1 MENNNVLTFNQF
13 KTINESKLRNKL
25 VKKAGSRDIH
35 GNDTGIS
42 FNQKSAYDDLEDKSD
57 IDLLYQVLSNMDNS
71 ALETFTR
78 SLSKFTSIDDIKN
91 AMRRYIL
98 THDDGDEKIKFSR
111 EAKKGGLS
119 DSDISLIGDIGLF

>member
-1 MENNNVLTFNQF
+1 MS
-13 KTINESKLRNKL
+13 ESKLRNKL

-42 FNQKSAYDDLEDKSD
+42 FNQKSAYDDLEDKSE

-71 ALETFTR
+71 TLKTFTR

-91 AMRRYIL
+91 VMKRYIVA
-98 THDDGDEKIKFSR
+98 HDGDDEKIKFR
-111 EAKKGGLS
+111 LEAKKGGLS
-119 DSDISLIGDIGLF
+119 DSDISLINDIGLF

>member
-1 MENNNVLTFNQF
+1 MKKNALTFDQF
-13 KTINESKLRNKL
+13 ETVSESKLRNKL

-42 FNQKSAYDDLEDKSD
+42 FNQKSAYDDLEDKSE

-71 ALETFTR
+71 TLKTFTR

-91 AMRRYIL
+91 VMKRYIVA
-98 THDDGDEKIKFSR
+98 HDGDDEKIKFR
-111 EAKKGGLS
+111 LEAKKGGLS